1 MTETTPTEL
10 TVTMHFGDGTHK
22 EILSLASSPED
33 ACDEIRTYVLDNA
46 WFEVIDE
53 EGNTL
58 AERKL

>member
-1 MTETTPTEL
+1 
-10 TVTMHFGDGTHK
+10 MHFGDGTHK